1 MYVMP
6 VSYLYPVLR
15 VLDDQAVTVD
25 HYAEEPLYR
34 QLAGLLRD
42 RITSGALAPG
52 DWLPSEK
59 RMEQEHGVSRG
70 TVRAALKIL
79 AEEGLVTSRS
89 GRGTFVRRT
98 GK

>member
-1 MYVMP
+1 MP
-6 VSYLYPVLR
+6 VSCPYAVLG

-34 QLAGLLRD
+34 QLAALLRD
-42 RITSGALAPG
+42 RIASGVPAPG

-59 RMEQEHGVSRG
+59 RLEQEHGVSRG
-70 TVRAALKIL
+70 TVRAALRIL

-89 GRGTFVRRT
+89 GRGTFVRQQGTR
-98 GK
+98 